1 MMRTLFR
8 LVVIVPIAIVLL
20 MFAFANRHLV
30 TVSFDPFAGNDVAGP
45 RITAPLF
52 ILLIL
57 AVGVGVILG
66 GVSSWFKQAKLK
78 RDLREARA
86 EADEARI
93 EAARLRREM
102 LVNPPVAAAPAAT
115 SSALIVRR
123 DAA

>member
-1 MMRTLFR
+1 MRTLFR
-8 LVVIVPIAIVLL
+8 LIVIVPIAIILL

-45 RITAPLF
+45 SITAPLF

-57 AVGVGVILG
+57 AVGAGVILG
-66 GVSSWFKQAKLK
+66 GVASWFKQAKLK
-78 RDLREARA
+78 RALREARA

-102 LVNPPVAAAPAAT
+102 LVNPPVASTPLST
-115 SSALIVRR
+115 SSALMVRR

>member
-1 MMRTLFR
+1 MRTVFR
-8 LVVIVPIAIVLL
+8 LLVIVPIAIVLL

-45 RITAPLF
+45 SVTAPLF

-57 AVGVGVILG
+57 AVGAGVILG
-66 GVSSWFKQAKLK
+66 GVASWFKQAKLK
-78 RDLREARA
+78 RAARDARA

-102 LVNPPVAAAPAAT
+102 LVNPPVPTTTTTT
-115 SSALIVRR
+115 SSALTVRR

>member
-78 RDLREARA
+78 RVLREARA

-102 LVNPPVAAAPAAT
+102 LVNPPVTAAPAST

>member
-1 MMRTLFR
+1 MRTLFR
-8 LVVIVPIAIVLL
+8 LFVIVPVAIIVL

-45 RITAPLF
+45 SITAPLF

-57 AVGVGVILG
+57 AIGLGVILG
-66 GVSSWFKQAKLK
+66 GISGSLKQAKLK
-78 RDLREARA
+78 RAARDARA

-102 LVNPPVAAAPAAT
+102 LVNPPVVSTPAST
-115 SSALIVRR
+115 SSAVTVRR

>member
-1 MMRTLFR
+1 MRMLFR
-8 LVVIVPIAIVLL
+8 LLVIVPIAIVLL

-45 RITAPLF
+45 SITAPLF

-57 AVGVGVILG
+57 AIGVGVILG
-66 GVSSWFKQAKLK
+66 GVSAWFKQARLK
-78 RDLREARA
+78 RQLRDARA
-86 EADEARI
+86 EAEEARA

-102 LVNPPVAAAPAAT
+102 LLTPPVVPSTPAT
-115 SSALIVRR
+115 SSALTVRR

>member
-1 MMRTLFR
+1 MRTLFR
-8 LVVIVPIAIVLL
+8 LVIIVPIAIVLL

-45 RITAPLF
+45 SITAPLF

-57 AVGVGVILG
+57 GVGVGVILG
-66 GVSSWFKQAKLK
+66 GISGWLKQAKLK
-78 RDLREARA
+78 RVARDARA
-86 EADEARI
+86 DADEARI

-102 LVNPPVAAAPAAT
+102 LVNPQVVTTAPST
-115 SSALIVRR
+115 SSALTVRR

>member
-1 MMRTLFR
+1 MRTLFR
-8 LVVIVPIAIVLL
+8 LIVIVPIAIILL

-45 RITAPLF
+45 SITAPLF

-57 AVGVGVILG
+57 AVGAGVILG
-66 GVSSWFKQAKLK
+66 GVASWFKQAKLK
-78 RDLREARA
+78 RALREVRA

-102 LVNPPVAAAPAAT
+102 LVNPPVASTPLST
-115 SSALIVRR
+115 SSALMVRR

>member
-1 MMRTLFR
+1 MRTLFR
-8 LVVIVPIAIVLL
+8 LFVIVPIAIVLL

-45 RITAPLF
+45 SITAPLF

-57 AVGVGVILG
+57 AIGIGVILG
-66 GVSSWFKQAKLK
+66 GISGWVKQAKLK
-78 RDLREARA
+78 RAAREARA

-102 LVNPPVAAAPAAT
+102 LVNPPVASSAPAT
-115 SSALIVRR
+115 SSALVVRR

>member
-1 MMRTLFR
+1 MRTLFR
-8 LVVIVPIAIVLL
+8 LFVIVPIAIVLL

-45 RITAPLF
+45 AITAPLF

-57 AVGVGVILG
+57 SIGVGVILG
-66 GVSSWFKQAKLK
+66 GLASWFKQAKLK
-78 RDLREARA
+78 RGLREARA

-102 LVNPPVAAAPAAT
+102 LMNPPAAPATTPT
-115 SSALIVRR
+115 SSALTVRR
-123 DAA
+123 EAA

>member
-1 MMRTLFR
+1 MRTLFR
-8 LVVIVPIAIVLL
+8 LIVIVPIAIVLL

-45 RITAPLF
+45 SITAPLF

-57 AVGVGVILG
+57 AIGIGVILG
-66 GVSSWFKQAKLK
+66 GVAGWLKQAKLK
-78 RDLREARA
+78 RAARDARA

-102 LVNPPVAAAPAAT
+102 LVNPPVASTAPATA
-115 SSALIVRR
+115 SALVVRR

>member
-1 MMRTLFR
+1 MRTLFR
-8 LVVIVPIAIVLL
+8 LFVIVPIAVVLL
-20 MFAFANRHLV
+20 MFAFANRHLA

-45 RITAPLF
+45 SITAPLF

-57 AVGVGVILG
+57 ALGLGVILG
-66 GVSSWFKQAKLK
+66 GLASWFKQAKLK
-78 RDLREARA
+78 RALREARA

-102 LVNPPVAAAPAAT
+102 LMNPPAPPAAPST
-115 SSALIVRR
+115 SSALMVRR

>member
-1 MMRTLFR
+1 MRTLFR

-30 TVSFDPFAGNDVAGP
+30 TVSFDPFAGTDVAGP
-45 RITAPLF
+45 AITAPLF

-57 AVGVGVILG
+57 AVGVGVVLG

-78 RDLREARA
+78 RVLREART

-102 LVNPPVAAAPAAT
+102 LVNPPVTAAPAST

>member
-1 MMRTLFR
+1 MRMLFR
-8 LVVIVPIAIVLL
+8 LFVIVPIAIVLL

-45 RITAPLF
+45 SITAPLF

-57 AVGVGVILG
+57 AIGVGVILG
-66 GVSSWFKQAKLK
+66 GVSSWFKQARLK
-78 RDLREARA
+78 RALRDARA
-86 EADEARI
+86 EAEEARA

-102 LVNPPVAAAPAAT
+102 LLNPPVAPAAAST
-115 SSALIVRR
+115 SSALTVRR

>member
-1 MMRTLFR
+1 MRTLFR

-45 RITAPLF
+45 SVTAPLF

-57 AVGVGVILG
+57 GIGVGVILG
-66 GVSSWFKQAKLK
+66 GVSGWIKQARLRRAA
-78 RDLREARA
+78 RDARA
-86 EADEARI
+86 EADEARA
-93 EAARLRREM
+93 EAARLRREA
-102 LVNPPVAAAPAAT
+102 LLNPPVSSTPATT
-115 SSALIVRR
+115 STALTVRR

>member
-1 MMRTLFR
+1 MRTLFR
-8 LVVIVPIAIVLL
+8 LFVIVPIAIVVL
-20 MFAFANRHLV
+20 MFAFANRRLV

-45 RITAPLF
+45 SITAPLF

-57 AVGVGVILG
+57 AIGFGVILG
-66 GVSSWFKQAKLK
+66 GISAWLKQAKLK
-78 RDLREARA
+78 RAARDARA

-102 LVNPPVAAAPAAT
+102 LVNPPVAPAPAST
-115 SSALIVRR
+115 SSALTVRR

>member
-1 MMRTLFR
+1 MRTLFR
-8 LVVIVPIAIVLL
+8 LIVIVPIAIILL
-20 MFAFANRHLV
+20 LFAFANRHLV

-45 RITAPLF
+45 SITAPLF

-57 AVGVGVILG
+57 AVGAGVVLG
-66 GVSSWFKQAKLK
+66 GVASWFKQAKLK
-78 RDLREARA
+78 RVLREARA

-102 LVNPPVAAAPAAT
+102 LVNPPVASTPLST
-115 SSALIVRR
+115 SSALMVRR

>member
-1 MMRTLFR
+1 MRTLFR

-45 RITAPLF
+45 SITAPLF

-57 AVGVGVILG
+57 AVGLGVILG

-78 RDLREARA
+78 RALREARA
-86 EADEARI
+86 EANEARI

-102 LVNPPVAAAPAAT
+102 LVNPPVAAAPPAT

>member
-1 MMRTLFR
+1 MRMLFR
-8 LVVIVPIAIVLL
+8 LFIIVPIAIVLL

-45 RITAPLF
+45 AITAPLF

-57 AVGVGVILG
+57 AIGVGVILG
-66 GVSSWFKQAKLK
+66 GLASWFKQAKLK
-78 RDLREARA
+78 RALREVRA

-102 LVNPPVAAAPAAT
+102 LMNPPALPTAPST
-115 SSALIVRR
+115 SSALTVRR

>member
-1 MMRTLFR
+1 MRTLFR
-8 LVVIVPIAIVLL
+8 LIVIVPIAIILL

-45 RITAPLF
+45 SITAPLF

-57 AVGVGVILG
+57 AVGAGVILG
-66 GVSSWFKQAKLK
+66 GLASWFKQAKLK
-78 RDLREARA
+78 RAAREARA

-102 LVNPPVAAAPAAT
+102 LINPPAGPSPVST
-115 SSALIVRR
+115 SSALTVRR